1 MLSRLMK
8 NLLSIT
14 VATGLLLTFGIFIPA
29 QADYYVSP
37 SGANPAP
44 GTEAAPFASPEQAR
58 DAIRADRAVS
68 GTNAPAV
75 VWLAGGDYF
84 RTGTFSLAQQDSNT
98 RYCARPGETPRFIG
112 GQRLDPA
119 NFSLVTPDSPVWSRL
134 DTNKFAA
141 GQVWQI
147 NLAAQ
152 GITDFGTLKP
162 RGFMTGAIAP
172 MELSLSG
179 IPLTLARWPNTSCY
193 YTNGTALSTTSF
205 KYLGVRPR
213 RWTQA
218 PDIWIHGYFF
228 YLWADFARA
237 VSSVDT
243 NNQIITLATEPSYGM
258 TNSRP
263 YFVFNLLEELDAAGE
278 YYIDR
283 SSGILYYWPLGDLA
297 SSDLTVSV
305 METPMLQL
313 DSTTNITVEGVTF
326 EGARGELVRINN
338 GSDSRIYGCR
348 LLGAGDIAAYVS
360 GFRNGI
366 ERCDILDSGSAG
378 VLLTGGVR
386 TSNTLVR
393 GENFVR
399 QCEIAKFGRLSL
411 TYAGGVNLLGGMGN
425 SVEHCNIHDSGHT
438 GIYFNGNE
446 QRIEYNNIY
455 NVLKQTSDAGAIYAG
470 RDWGARGNAIR
481 YNFIHDCK
489 TSTLGT
495 PMTNMHAIYLDD
507 CLSGITVFGN
517 IIYKIQNTALLNGG
531 GRDNFWENNVVAKC
545 GCFHHGDVRGN
556 TRITTI
562 PGDSWNLLEKIQ
574 KMNYQQ
580 PPWSAA
586 YPALAAIPNSWSEI
600 TNQNY
605 QYPGGTVVSRNVNW
619 SNTKDYESISSF
631 AYYAEMTNNLEQ
643 DPLFVDLAGYD
654 LTLSTNSPAFDIPGF
669 QPIPF
674 HNIGITTPFA
684 EWQWQHFGSTNDP
697 QAAADA
703 DPLGKGLSNYQ
714 QFLAGLNPTNPADLF
729 KIVTAEHRHEGGFR
743 VAWSSIGGMRYRLQY
758 SDGDSSGGFSGAF
771 TDLPRGSEVEIAPAP
786 SGQPGTMEFIDD
798 FSLTGIPPHDRRY
811 YRVRTY

>member
-1 MLSRLMK
+1 MNRQIYIIAAS
-8 NLLSIT
+8 
-14 VATGLLLTFGIFIPA
+14 LLLVSGTFVPA
-29 QADYYVSP
+29 RADYYVSP
-37 SGANPAP
+37 TGNDAAA

-84 RTGTFSLAQQDSNT
+84 RTNTFSLAPQDSNT
-98 RYCARPGETPRFIG
+98 RYCARPGEVPRFIG

-119 NFSLVTPDSPVWSRL
+119 NFSLVTPDSPVWSRM
-134 DTNKFAA
+134 DTIRPAT

-147 NLAAQ
+147 DLAAQ

-162 RGFMTGAIAP
+162 RGFGTGAIAP

-179 IPLTLARWPNTSCY
+179 IPLTLARWPDTRCH
-193 YTNGTALSTTSF
+193 YTNIVALSTTSF
-205 KYLGVRPR
+205 KYRTLRPS

-218 PDIWIHGYFF
+218 PDMWIHGYFF
-228 YLWADFARA
+228 NLWADSARA

-243 NNQIITLATEPSYGM
+243 NSRTITLATEPDYGM
-258 TNSRP
+258 ADSRP
-263 YFVFNLLEELDAAGE
+263 YFVFNLLEELDLAGE

-305 METPMLQL
+305 MEIPMLQL
-313 DSTTNITVEGVTF
+313 DSTTNVTVSGVTF
-326 EGARGELVRINN
+326 EGARGELVRINS
-338 GSDSRIYGCR
+338 GSDNLIYGCR
-348 LLGAGDIAAYVS
+348 LLGAGNGAAYVS

-366 ERCDILDSGSAG
+366 ERCDILDAGSQG
-378 VLLTGGVR
+378 VLLTGGIR
-386 TSNTLVR
+386 ASNALVR

-399 QCEIAKFGRLSL
+399 QCEIANFGRLTL
-411 TYAGGVNLLGGMGN
+411 TYAAGVNLLGGMGN
-425 SVEHCNIHDSGHT
+425 SVEHCSIHESGNFAV
-438 GIYFNGNE
+438 YFNGNE
-446 QRIEYNNIY
+446 QRIEYNELF
-455 NVLKQTSDAGAIYAG
+455 NVLKQTSDAGVIYAG
-470 RDWGARGNAIR
+470 RDWGARGNVIR

-489 TSTLGT
+489 NSTFNMT
-495 PMTNMHAIYLDD
+495 PTNMHAVYLDD
-507 CLSGITVFGN
+507 CLSGNTVFGN
-517 IIYKIQNTALLNGG
+517 IIYKIQGHALLNGG
-531 GRDNFWENNVVAKC
+531 GRDNVWENNVVADC
-545 GCFHHGDVRGN
+545 GFFHHGDGRG
-556 TRITTI
+556 TRRITTI

-580 PPWSAA
+580 PPWSTT
-586 YPALAAIPNSWSEI
+586 YPALAEIPNSWAEI

-605 QYPGGTVVSRNVNW
+605 QFPGGTVISRNVNW
-619 SNTKDYESISSF
+619 NNKTDYDEKDTAF
-631 AYYAEMTNNLEQ
+631 AYYAEMTNNIEQ

-811 YRVRTY
+811 YRVRLY